1 MTLSRKLSIR
11 KNMFC
16 PMQGMAA
23 MFKKSSAKV
32 QSRKNKQHIYIWKGQ
47 EEDKEEETKSLKTDS

>member
-1 MTLSRKLSIR
+1 
-11 KNMFC
+11 MFC

-32 QSRKNKQHIYIWKGQ
+32 QNRKNKQHICIYIYMYMEGAGGGQ
-47 EEDKEEETKSLKTDS
+47 RGGDEESKNWQLSCF

>member
-32 QSRKNKQHIYIWKGQ
+32 QSRKNKQHIYIYMEGAGGGQ
-47 EEDKEEETKSLKTDS
+47 RGGDEESKN